1 MYQSSDSAA
10 IIGLLVWILVLA
22 TFIAQA
28 KIFIKAGEK
37 WWKLLIPIYGQYIQ
51 YKVAGCKKLFWIMLG
66 SAVVYG
72 VISALI
78 IPSPDAYGYY
88 SRSAVESYTQTS
100 SALML
105 VYGIF
110 TLVLGIMYCVKL
122 AKAFGKG
129 GGFAAGLLLLPPV
142 FIMILGFGSAQY
154 VGAPGYLAPSRKGW
168 NCSCG
173 HINDPE
179 ALYCQRCGS
188 RMP

>member
-1 MYQSSDSAA
+1 MYNSYGSDSSPLF
-10 IIGLLVWILVLA
+10 GLLVLA
-22 TFIAQA
+22 FVIAVFVAQA

-66 SAVVYG
+66 SGVVYG

-78 IPSPDAYGYY
+78 VPSPDAYGYY

-110 TLVLGIMYCVKL
+110 ALVLGIMYCVKL

-129 GGFAAGLLLLPPV
+129 GGFAVGLLLLAPI
-142 FIMILGFGSAQY
+142 FIMILGFGSAEYQL
-154 VGAPGYLAPSRKGW
+154 GNPGSYRSGW
-168 NCSCG
+168 TCSCG
-173 HINDPE
+173 HINAPE
-179 ALYCQRCGS
+179 ALYCQHCGS